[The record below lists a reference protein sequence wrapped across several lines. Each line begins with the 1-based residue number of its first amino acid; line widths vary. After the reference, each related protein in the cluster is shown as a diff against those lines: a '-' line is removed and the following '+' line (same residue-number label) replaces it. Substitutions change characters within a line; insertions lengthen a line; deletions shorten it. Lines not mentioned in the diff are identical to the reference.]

1 MTPDPRATDVRPG
14 PPPTPAGKG
23 LRAGSVG
30 LAASIALG
38 LSSVAPAYS
47 IAVTLGFV
55 TLVAGDLAPA
65 ALLLG
70 FLPIL
75 LTAFAFRELNREM
88 PDCGTTFVWTTRAFG
103 PAVGWLAGGWVAQ
116 AATVIA
122 MTALAKVSAGYLLA
136 LLGLHA
142 LADDGATVTT
152 TAVLLLAGL
161 TAIAHRGLRV
171 AAAVQYALLGLQLIA
186 LLGFG
191 AVALT
196 RPGSA
201 TPSLAWLDPL
211 GFDGFGPFAQAVLLC
226 LFIYWGWDALIT
238 TNEET
243 RDSGRVP
250 GQAAVISTLVLL
262 GTYLFTA
269 FAALSFAG
277 SGTDGL
283 GLGNPDNAADV
294 LATLAPPVL
303 GDALARVMQL
313 AVCVSAASALLTC
326 LVGTSRGTLSM
337 AAHGALPRA
346 FARIHPRHLTPG
358 FGTVFFG
365 ATAAGLLVLLTLVS
379 SHFLGD
385 AILCVG
391 LLIACYYGTTA
402 LACVWYFR
410 GRLRDSPR
418 DLLLRGVLPLF
429 GGLLMLAAFARSAA
443 DMFDPGY
450 GSTSFHGVGGVFL
463 LGVGSIA
470 GGVVAMLVVRA
481 RLPRFFRDGRTAVAR
496 LTVTDTDTDVPA
508 PATATGRLSTTAR
521 PSATARPSTTDADRP
536 SDSTED

>member
-1 MTPDPRATDVRPG
+1 MTTDPHTTDVRPA
-14 PPPTPAGKG
+14 PPPAPSGKG

-55 TLVAGDLAPA
+55 TLVAGEHAPA

-70 FLPIL
+70 FVPIL

-103 PAVGWLAGGWVAQ
+103 PAAGWLAGGWVAQ

-142 LADDGATVTT
+142 LADSTAAVTA
-152 TAVLLLAGL
+152 TAVLLLAGI
-161 TAIAHRGLRV
+161 TAIAYRGLHV
-171 AAAVQYALLGLQLIA
+171 AAAVQYALLGLQLLA

-191 AVALT
+191 AAALA
-196 RPGSA
+196 RPGTA
-201 TPSLAWLDPL
+201 TPSLSWLNPS

-226 LFIYWGWDALIT
+226 LYIYWGWDALIT
-238 TNEET
+238 TNEES
-243 RDSGRVP
+243 RDSGRIP

-277 SGTDGL
+277 AGTDGL
-283 GLGNPDNAADV
+283 GLGNPANAADV
-294 LATLAPPVL
+294 LAALGPPVL
-303 GDALARVMQL
+303 GDTLARVMQL

-346 FARIHPRHLTPG
+346 FARLHPRHLTPG

-365 ATAAGLLVLLTLVS
+365 TSAAGLMVLLSLVS
-379 SHFLGD
+379 DHFLGD

-391 LLIACYYGTTA
+391 LLIAGYYGTTA

-410 GRLRDSPR
+410 DRLRDSPR
-418 DLLLRGVLPLF
+418 DLLLRGVLPLL
-429 GGLLMLAAFARSAA
+429 GGLLMLAAFVRSAA
-443 DMFDPGY
+443 DMVDPAY
-450 GSTSFHGVGGVFL
+450 GNTSFHGVGGVFL
-463 LGVGSIA
+463 LGVGTVA
-470 GGVVAMLVVRA
+470 VGVVALLVVRG
-481 RLPRFFRDGRTAVAR
+481 RLPGFFRDGRATVAR
-496 LTVTDTDTDVPA
+496 LTVTETPAAATDPA
-508 PATATGRLSTTAR
+508 ARTTRIPRTA
-521 PSATARPSTTDADRP
+521 P
-536 SDSTED
+536 TED